1 MLTFSTDGKDITNT
15 LFKTNGIHLV
25 QIYSVDSPWNMD
37 DWEPTQE
44 VWVVKETLSD
54 EQLQHAI
61 YIELD
66 RSNPTKR
73 YYQVYHYETRSQACL
88 WTHEYKMLP
97 NSNEACKI

>member
-1 MLTFSTDGKDITNT
+1 MSA
-15 LFKTNGIHLV
+15 IHLV
-25 QIYSVDSPWNMD
+25 QTYSVDTPWNMD

-61 YIELD
+61 YIKLD

-73 YYQVYHYETRSQACL
+73 YYQVYHYEIRSQACL
-88 WTHEYKMLP
+88 WTRVNKTLP
-97 NSNEACKI
+97 NSSEACKIQLIDTE